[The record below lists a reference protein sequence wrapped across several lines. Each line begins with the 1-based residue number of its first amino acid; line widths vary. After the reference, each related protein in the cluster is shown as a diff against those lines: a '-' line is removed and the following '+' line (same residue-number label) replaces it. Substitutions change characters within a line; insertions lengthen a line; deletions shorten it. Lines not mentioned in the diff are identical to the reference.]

1 MTKQSASVFPRE
13 QQHAKA
19 LGQRLRA
26 ARLRRRIS
34 LGEMAARAGVTPK
47 TLRRLEQG
55 DLSVGLALLIRTLS
69 VLGLTDD
76 IDRIAANDEIGQRL
90 AEMIL
95 PARPHRART
104 GRPT

>member
-1 MTKQSASVFPRE
+1 MAKQSAPVFPRE
-13 QQHAKA
+13 QQLARA
-19 LGQRLRA
+19 LGQRIRA
-26 ARLRRRIS
+26 ARLRRSVS

-76 IDRIAANDEIGQRL
+76 IERIASNDEIGQRL
-90 AEMIL
+90 AEMRL
-95 PARPHRART
+95 PERPHRART
-104 GRPT
+104 GRQP